1 MRRENYSQTGD
12 RVLKKGC
19 NRNPHLM
26 KYCLLLLIVIKQ
38 LVISY
43 LCSKTLYKDVL
54 ENFQMKQ
61 QQKINKLSD
70 LHFLITPARVL
81 KQREFLI
88 TECFNVPFR
97 TLQSSSQEDTP
108 VPEDSQDEEVTQGLK
123 IKVKEK
129 VKQKP

>member
-1 MRRENYSQTGD
+1 
-12 RVLKKGC
+12 
-19 NRNPHLM
+19 
-26 KYCLLLLIVIKQ
+26 
-38 LVISY
+38 
-43 LCSKTLYKDVL
+43 
-54 ENFQMKQ
+54 MKQ

-81 KQREFLI
+81 KQRQFLI

-108 VPEDSQDEEVTQGLK
+108 VPEDSQDDEATQGLK

-129 VKQKP
+129 VKQKPRNLDKFFS